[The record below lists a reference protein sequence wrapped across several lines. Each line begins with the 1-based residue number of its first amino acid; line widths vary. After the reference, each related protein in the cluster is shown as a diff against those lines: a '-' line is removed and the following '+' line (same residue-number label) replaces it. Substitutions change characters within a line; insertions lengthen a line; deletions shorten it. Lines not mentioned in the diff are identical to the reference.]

1 MELVPEENKELKD
14 KVFRFERAL
23 DKECHIYGWG
33 RGLRKATQLYQDNIL
48 LESEL
53 MECNNK
59 IQEYQKLVS
68 RLKLEL
74 ESKSPKV
81 IYDPLGNISTP
92 DIITPDNRTPD
103 IITPNNRTP
112 DNKPPDTIHLDVL
125 TPK

>member
-1 MELVPEENKELKD
+1 MELIPEENKELTD

-33 RGLRKATQLYQDNIL
+33 RGLRKATQLYQENIL

-81 IYDPLGNISTP
+81 VYDPLGNISTP

-103 IITPNNRTP
+103 IITSNNRT
-112 DNKPPDTIHLDVL
+112 PDTIHLDVL